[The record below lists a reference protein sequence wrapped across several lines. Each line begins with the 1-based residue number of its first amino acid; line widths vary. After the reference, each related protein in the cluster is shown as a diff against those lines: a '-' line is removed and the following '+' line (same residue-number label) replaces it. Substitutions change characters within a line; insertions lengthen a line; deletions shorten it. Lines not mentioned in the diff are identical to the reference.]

1 MKYEY
6 NSSLECFERE
16 DKLGKKFYIN
26 SNEAQRI
33 VTMRELG
40 YSIGRIC
47 AKIQFN
53 SDKVYESTVA
63 NFLKN
68 VDEGNIIVNGDYPAP
83 KGVIKELT
91 VSDRLVSLEERVA
104 ELEEIINTEKSSW
117 TDKVK
122 LWIRQ
127 VRL

>member
-91 VSDRLVSLEERVA
+91 VSDRIISLEERVTA
-104 ELEEIINTEKSSW
+104 LEEQLVNRNVV
-117 TDKVK
+117 DKVK
-122 LWIRQ
+122 SWLKD
-127 VRL
+127 

>member
-83 KGVIKELT
+83 KGVIKDLT
-91 VSDRLVSLEERVA
+91 VSDRLISLEERVS
-104 ELEEIINTEKSSW
+104 ELEDKIRYESF

-122 LWIRQ
+122 SWLK
-127 VRL
+127 

>member
-1 MKYEY
+1 MKYDY
-6 NSSLECFERE
+6 NSELECFERE

-33 VTMRELG
+33 VTMRNLG

-47 AKIQFN
+47 AKLRFN
-53 SDKVYESTVA
+53 SGKVSESTVV

-68 VDEGNIIVNGDYPAP
+68 VDDGNIIVDGDYPAP
-83 KGVIKELT
+83 KKIMEDLT
-91 VSDRLVSLEERVA
+91 VSDRIIDLEERVSD
-104 ELEEIINTEKSSW
+104 LEDKIRNESL

-122 LWIRQ
+122 SWLQ
-127 VRL
+127 

>member
-6 NSSLECFERE
+6 NANLECFERE

-83 KGVIKELT
+83 KGVIKDLT
-91 VSDRLVSLEERVA
+91 VSDRLISLEERVS
-104 ELEEIINTEKSSW
+104 ELEDKIRYESF

-122 LWIRQ
+122 LW
-127 VRL
+127 LK

>member
-91 VSDRLVSLEERVA
+91 VSDRLVSLEDRVT
-104 ELEEIINTEKSSW
+104 ELEEIINIEKSSW
-117 TDKVK
+117 IDKVK
-122 LWIRQ
+122 SWKRQ

>member
-6 NSSLECFERE
+6 NASLECFERE

-91 VSDRLVSLEERVA
+91 VSDRLVSLEDRVT
-104 ELEEIINTEKSSW
+104 ELEEIINIEKSSW

-122 LWIRQ
+122 SWIR
-127 VRL
+127 

>member
-1 MKYEY
+1 MRYEY

-33 VTMRELG
+33 VTMRDLG

-68 VDEGNIIVNGDYPAP
+68 VDEGNLIVSEDYPAP
-83 KGVIKELT
+83 KNQFVELT
-91 VSDRLVSLEERVA
+91 LEERISR
-104 ELEEIINTEKSSW
+104 LEDEWSEFKERIENPTPRKDISERFKAWLKS
-117 TDKVK
+117 
-122 LWIRQ
+122 
-127 VRL
+127 

>member
-6 NSSLECFERE
+6 NASLECFERE

-91 VSDRLVSLEERVA
+91 VSDRISNLEERVS
-104 ELEEIINTEKSSW
+104 ELEDQLENNNVI
-117 TDKVK
+117 DKVK
-122 LWIRQ
+122 VWLKH
-127 VRL
+127 

>member
-91 VSDRLVSLEERVA
+91 VSDRLVSLEERVT
-104 ELEEIINTEKSSW
+104 ELEEIINSEKSSW

-122 LWIRQ
+122 SWKRQ

>member
-91 VSDRLVSLEERVA
+91 VSDRLVSLEERVT
-104 ELEEIINTEKSSW
+104 ELEKIIDIEKSSW

-122 LWIRQ
+122 SWKRQ